1 MSRGLV
7 IRSLM
12 SRDGSMREEGREE
25 LILTYDIWGGL
36 QYKVITE
43 HDLNIGV
50 NDFSFRCLSLSLE
63 SLEKQALEQ
72 DSLGFNPSSTTQQLY
87 HLGNAT

>member
-36 QYKVITE
+36 QAKVITE

-50 NDFSFRCLSLSLE
+50 NDFSFKCFEFE
-63 SLEKQALEQ
+63 S
-72 DSLGFNPSSTTQQLY
+72 
-87 HLGNAT
+87 